1 MTTKEPRLSFNDF
14 LSNPTHPAQITLR
27 TYALVI
33 SLSLGP
39 ALTPFV
45 SSLFSS
51 KPSSKHNRKA
61 LKALLRQELGF
72 GGFAFAITLIVG
84 AGATVR
90 HLWTGFD
97 ETESKYTK
105 IAKENLAYSKLQST
119 QKTFISYALSSAIG
133 ILLLQR
139 GRGRPNV
146 QNMPSRTLD
155 LTLLLFVRAVDALV
169 QSFVYKRSSR
179 VHVRERST
187 DVEHRP
193 DLLRQRLLREKHQ
206 TARSNIRGLTARID
220 ALVFWA
226 CSARIMWCFFYQP
239 ERLSRSYV
247 KWINALANVD
257 ARLLRVLRLIYE
269 GQWSYTQ
276 GYTSSPTILET
287 YANDLGYP
295 AAWGSPSALPSV
307 GGQKADIIWNELGVT
322 SRSRVGGLPCELVHG
337 GVGSQ
342 IGLAGSCTAN
352 AGLRAVKALA
362 QSMAI
367 YLPVHFFPV
376 LLTRPKSLL
385 RPHRIVATL
394 LGAFRSAS
402 FLTAFIASYWYA
414 VCLTRSLFLARFFS
428 FVSHDFW
435 DGPYGCILAGCLS
448 CGSSIWIENGRR
460 RGEMTLY
467 VLPRAI
473 RTILPDTW
481 IRSGNRGVLAA
492 ERLVFV
498 LSLSSLVTTAIH
510 RTDSLRGLSRW
521 TLAFIMSGPDTGFWK
536 GRRSFDSSIPVTP
549 DSPVSNVEQ

>member
-1 MTTKEPRLSFNDF
+1 MTRL
-14 LSNPTHPAQITLR
+14 PTHPAQITLR
-27 TYALVI
+27 TYALAI

-39 ALTPFV
+39 ALAPFV
-45 SSLFSS
+45 SSLLRS
-51 KPSSKHNRKA
+51 KPSSKYNKKA
-61 LKALLRQELGF
+61 LKALLRQELGL
-72 GGFAFAITLIVG
+72 GGFAFAITLAVG
-84 AGATVR
+84 GGATVR

-97 ETESKYTK
+97 DADSKYTK
-105 IAKENLAYSKLQST
+105 IAKDKLALTST

-133 ILLLQR
+133 ILLLQK
-139 GRGRPNV
+139 GRRRSNV
-146 QNMPSRTLD
+146 QNAPSRTLD

-179 VHVRERST
+179 VRVRERSV

-206 TARSNIRGLTARID
+206 TTRSDIPGFTARID

-239 ERLSRSYV
+239 ERLPRSYV

-269 GQWSYTQ
+269 DQWSYTQ
-276 GYTSSPTILET
+276 GYTSSPALLET
-287 YANDLGYP
+287 YASDLGYP

-307 GGQKADIIWNELGVT
+307 GGQKADIIWNKLGVT
-322 SRSRVGGLPCELVHG
+322 SRPGVGGLPCELVHG

-342 IGLAGSCTAN
+342 IGLAGSCATN

-362 QSMAI
+362 QSMVI

-376 LLTRPKSLL
+376 LLTRPKMLL
-385 RPHRIVATL
+385 RPHRIIATL
-394 LGAFRSAS
+394 LSALRSAS
-402 FLTAFIASYWYA
+402 FLTAFITSYWYV
-414 VCLTRSLFLARFFS
+414 VCLTRSLLLARVFS
-428 FVSHDFW
+428 SVSHDFW

-460 RGEMTLY
+460 RGEMSLY

-498 LSLSSLVTTAIH
+498 LSLSSLIATAIH

-521 TLAFIMSGPDTGFWK
+521 TLAFIMNGPDTGFWK
-536 GRRSFDSSIPVTP
+536 GRRSFDPSIPVTP
-549 DSPVSNVEQ
+549 DSPVSNDEE

>member
-1 MTTKEPRLSFNDF
+1 MTAKESRLSLNNFF
-14 LSNPTHPAQITLR
+14 SNPTHQITLR
-27 TYALVI
+27 TYALAI

-45 SSLFSS
+45 SSLFRSKQSS
-51 KPSSKHNRKA
+51 KYNKKA

-72 GGFAFAITLIVG
+72 GGFAFAITLAVG

-97 ETESKYTK
+97 EIDSKYTK
-105 IAKENLAYSKLQST
+105 IAKEKLAYSNLTSA

-133 ILLLQR
+133 IHLLQK
-139 GRGRPNV
+139 GRRRSNA
-146 QNMPSRTLD
+146 QNSMPSRTLD
-155 LTLLLFVRAVDALV
+155 LTLLLFVRAVDAPV

-179 VHVRERST
+179 VRVRERSV

-206 TARSNIRGLTARID
+206 TTRGDIRGLTARID

-239 ERLSRSYV
+239 ERLPRSYV

-257 ARLLRVLRLIYE
+257 ARLLRALRLIYE
-269 GQWSYTQ
+269 GKWSYTR
-276 GYTSSPTILET
+276 GYISSPAILET

-295 AAWGSPSALPSV
+295 AAWGSPSALPSI
-307 GGQKADIIWNELGVT
+307 GGQKADIIWNKLGVT
-322 SRSRVGGLPCELVHG
+322 SRPGVGGLPCELVHG

-342 IGLAGSCTAN
+342 IGLAGNCTAN

-376 LLTRPKSLL
+376 LLTRPTSLL
-385 RPHRIVATL
+385 RPHRVVATFL
-394 LGAFRSAS
+394 SAFRSAS

-414 VCLTRSLFLARFFS
+414 VCLTRSLFLARAFS

-473 RTILPDTW
+473 RTILPDKW

-492 ERLVFV
+492 ERLAFV

-521 TLAFIMSGPDTGFWK
+521 TLAFIMNGPDTGFWK
-536 GRRSFDSSIPVTP
+536 GRRSFDPSIPTTP
-549 DSPVSNVEQ
+549 DSLVSDVER

>member
-1 MTTKEPRLSFNDF
+1 MTAKELH
-14 LSNPTHPAQITLR
+14 LSNPSHPAQITLR
-27 TYALVI
+27 TYILAI

-45 SSLFSS
+45 SSFLRS
-51 KPSSKHNRKA
+51 KPSSKYNRKA
-61 LKALLRQELGF
+61 LKVLLRQELGF
-72 GGFAFAITLIVG
+72 GGFAFAVTLSVG
-84 AGATVR
+84 VGATVR
-90 HLWTGFD
+90 HLWAGFD
-97 ETESKYTK
+97 KKSSPDSKYIK
-105 IAKENLAYSKLQST
+105 IAKEKLAYSNLTSA
-119 QKTFISYALSSAIG
+119 QKTFVSYALSSAIG
-133 ILLLQR
+133 ILLLQK
-139 GRGRPNV
+139 GRRRSNI
-146 QNMPSRTLD
+146 QNTPSRTLD

-179 VHVRERST
+179 VRVRERSSN
-187 DVEHRP
+187 VEHRP
-193 DLLRQRLLREKHQ
+193 DLLRQRPLNENHQ
-206 TARSNIRGLTARID
+206 RVRIDMRRLTARID

-239 ERLSRSYV
+239 DRLPRSYV
-247 KWINALANVD
+247 KWISALANVD
-257 ARLLRVLRLIYE
+257 ARLLRALRLMYE

-276 GYTSSPTILET
+276 GYTSLPALLET
-287 YANDLGYP
+287 YANDLGFP
-295 AAWGSPSALPSV
+295 GAWGSPSVLPSV

-322 SRSRVGGLPCELVHG
+322 GRSGVGGLPCELVHG

-352 AGLRAVKALA
+352 AGLRAARALV

-385 RPHRIVATL
+385 RPHHIVATL
-394 LGAFRSAS
+394 ISALRSAS
-402 FLTAFIASYWYA
+402 FLTSFIASYWYA
-414 VCLTRSLFLARFFS
+414 VCLTRSLLLARVFS
-428 FVSHDFW
+428 SVSHDFW

-473 RTILPDTW
+473 RTILPDAW
-481 IRSGNRGVLAA
+481 IKSGNRGVLAA

-498 LSLSSLVTTAIH
+498 LSFSSLVATAIH

-521 TLAFIMSGPDTGFWK
+521 TLAFIMNGPDTGFWK
-536 GRRSFDSSIPVTP
+536 GRTSVDPSIPVTP
-549 DSPVSNVEQ
+549 DSPAER

>member
-1 MTTKEPRLSFNDF
+1 MVSPI
-14 LSNPTHPAQITLR
+14 HPAQITLR
-27 TYALVI
+27 TYALAI

-39 ALTPFV
+39 ALVPFL
-45 SSLFSS
+45 SSLLRSN
-51 KPSSKHNRKA
+51 PSSKYNKKA
-61 LKALLRQELGF
+61 LKALLRHELGL
-72 GGFAFAITLIVG
+72 GGFAFAITLAVG
-84 AGATVR
+84 GGATVR

-97 ETESKYTK
+97 DADNKYTK
-105 IAKENLAYSKLQST
+105 IVKDKLALTST
-119 QKTFISYALSSAIG
+119 QKTFISYALSSVIG
-133 ILLLQR
+133 ILLLQK
-139 GRGRPNV
+139 GRRRSNV
-146 QNMPSRTLD
+146 QNAPSRTLD

-179 VHVRERST
+179 VRVRERSV

-193 DLLRQRLLREKHQ
+193 DLLSQRLLREKHQ
-206 TARSNIRGLTARID
+206 TTRTGFTARID

-239 ERLSRSYV
+239 ERLPRSYV

-257 ARLLRVLRLIYE
+257 ARLLRALRLIYE
-269 GQWSYTQ
+269 DQWSYTQ
-276 GYTSSPTILET
+276 GYTSSPTLLET
-287 YANDLGYP
+287 YASDLGYP

-307 GGQKADIIWNELGVT
+307 GGQKADVIWNKLGVT
-322 SRSRVGGLPCELVHG
+322 SRPGVGGLPCELVHG

-342 IGLAGSCTAN
+342 IGLAGSCTTN
-352 AGLRAVKALA
+352 AGLRAVRALA
-362 QSMAI
+362 QSMTI

-376 LLTRPKSLL
+376 LLTRPKMLL

-394 LGAFRSAS
+394 LGALRSAS
-402 FLTAFIASYWYA
+402 FLTAFITSYWYA
-414 VCLTRSLFLARFFS
+414 ICLTRSLLFARVFS
-428 FVSHDFW
+428 SVSHDFW
-435 DGPYGCILAGCLS
+435 DGPYGCIMVGCLS

-460 RGEMTLY
+460 RGEISLY

-498 LSLSSLVTTAIH
+498 LSFSSLIATAIH

-521 TLAFIMSGPDTGFWK
+521 TLAFIMNGPDTGFWK
-536 GRRSFDSSIPVTP
+536 GRRSFDPSIPVTP
-549 DSPVSNVEQ
+549 DSPVSNDER

>member
-1 MTTKEPRLSFNDF
+1 MARLSLHDV
-14 LSNPTHPAQITLR
+14 LSNPTHPTQITLR
-27 TYALVI
+27 TYALAL

-39 ALTPFV
+39 ALVPFLSALLRSTPP
-45 SSLFSS
+45 SKYNKQSLS
-51 KPSSKHNRKA
+51 
-61 LKALLRQELGF
+61 ALLRQELGL
-72 GGFAFAITLIVG
+72 GGFAFAITLAVG
-84 AGATVR
+84 GGATVR
-90 HLWTGFD
+90 HLWTSLD
-97 ETESKYTK
+97 DP
-105 IAKENLAYSKLQST
+105 AKDKQAPST

-133 ILLLQR
+133 ILLLQK
-139 GRGRPNV
+139 GRRRPNV
-146 QNMPSRTLD
+146 QNAPSRTLD

-179 VHVRERST
+179 VRVRERPV
-187 DVEHRP
+187 DVEHHP
-193 DLLRQRLLREKHQ
+193 GLLSQRLLREKHQ
-206 TARSNIRGLTARID
+206 TTRSDIPGFTARID

-239 ERLSRSYV
+239 ERLPHSYV

-257 ARLLRVLRLIYE
+257 ARLLRTLRLLYG

-276 GYTSSPTILET
+276 GYTSDPAILET
-287 YANDLGYP
+287 YASDLGYP

-322 SRSRVGGLPCELVHG
+322 SRPGVGGLPCELVHG

-342 IGLAGSCTAN
+342 SALAGSCTAN
-352 AGLRAVKALA
+352 AGLRAAKALA
-362 QSMAI
+362 QAMAI

-376 LLTRPKSLL
+376 LLTRPKMLL
-385 RPHRIVATL
+385 RPHRIVTTL
-394 LGAFRSAS
+394 LSALRSAS
-402 FLTAFIASYWYA
+402 FLTAFITSYWYA
-414 VCLTRSLFLARFFS
+414 VCLTRSLVLARVFS
-428 FVSHDFW
+428 SVSHDFW

-460 RGEMTLY
+460 RGEMSLY

-481 IRSGNRGVLAA
+481 VRSGNRGVLAA

-498 LSLSSLVTTAIH
+498 LSFSSLIATAIH

-521 TLAFIMSGPDTGFWK
+521 TLAFIMNGPDTGFWK
-536 GRRSFDSSIPVTP
+536 GRRSFDPSVPVTP
-549 DSPVSNVEQ
+549 DSPASNEEP